1 MDVTLKYWVDV
12 FGGKLDKLKI
22 KLKPFGFRMAPV
34 TQLKTLVADRDTVV
48 EKGKPAIVKVQ
59 TITLPANTIVGPLN
73 IMRHALGSVLD
84 VVECGIPTRVEED
97 KCINNVV
104 FLPIDNGEIKK
115 GDIVGVLKVFFV
127 KTGLVGKTLGLGSA
141 KVEVIKEKVSGNL
154 VWRDDGNIYREK
166 VEVEDISYGKTHIA
180 TWEPVISEEELKVHP
195 GEVRRIRIREIRL
208 PPNTVVVPI
217 GFMMN
222 AYGSLVDVIEVGKP
236 SRAEKEK
243 MITEAIFLAVEDGKI
258 EKGDMLGVLCVYY
271 IGLEDF
277 KPLIAGEKKE
287 FAMVYRSGGGVIRKA
302 MKMDPFGF
310 RRSPVGRWEPIIAD
324 EKKKLEKNKPCKVAI
339 KKIRL
344 PRNTLIYPM
353 GIMRNPYAVFIDA
366 VLEKASRVEE
376 EKTISQA
383 VILPLLDGEV
393 EKGDILGIVNI
404 YEVEVSSIE
413 KLKTWIGEWIEAQQ
427 RILYE

>member
-1 MDVTLKYWVDV
+1 
-12 FGGKLDKLKI
+12 
-22 KLKPFGFRMAPV
+22 
-34 TQLKTLVADRDTVV
+34 
-48 EKGKPAIVKVQ
+48 
-59 TITLPANTIVGPLN
+59 
-73 IMRHALGSVLD
+73 
-84 VVECGIPTRVEED
+84 
-97 KCINNVV
+97 
-104 FLPIDNGEIKK
+104 
-115 GDIVGVLKVFFV
+115 LKV
-127 KTGLVGKTLGLGSA
+127 
-141 KVEVIKEKVSGNL
+141 N
-154 VWRDDGNIYREK
+154 
-166 VEVEDISYGKTHIA
+166 
-180 TWEPVISEEELKVHP
+180 P